1 MPCKPSCLRET
12 SVCGEESRGSIRSLG
27 LEGGVAGIEDCSIS
41 VSAALGVVRGLCAGG
56 GVLRTEYFFFCGK
69 GIEEVAGVLEFKLFR
84 QHGSRAAIT
93 GHPRLFIL
101 SGTHAPSSPGVSPQC
116 LRVECKSFPYS
127 GPSVALLLHSPQH
140 LS

>member
-56 GVLRTEYFFFCGK
+56 GGAKDRIFFFFVVKALRRWLESWSSSSSDSRAVGLLLRDTLACSSSQ
-69 GIEEVAGVLEFKLFR
+69 AHMLLAPLEF
-84 QHGSRAAIT
+84 H
-93 GHPRLFIL
+93 
-101 SGTHAPSSPGVSPQC
+101 
-116 LRVECKSFPYS
+116 
-127 GPSVALLLHSPQH
+127 PSV
-140 LS
+140 